1 MATKRRQSERSKLL
15 EANSILNAQL
25 TEARVRVDRLHGDL
39 DAREK
44 VERDRQ
50 DLARQIDAAVL
61 SLNRLC
67 VAAKK
72 AGMAVH
78 MQPGVDHHGDPGFN
92 ATIVLAEIVRR

>member
-15 EANSILNAQL
+15 EANSTLNTQL
-25 TEARVRVDRLHGDL
+25 SEARARVDRLHNDL
-39 DAREK
+39 SAREK

-50 DLARQIDAAVL
+50 DLARQIDAQVL
-61 SLNRLC
+61 SLNRLV

-72 AGMAVH
+72 AGMAVG